1 MSTNDPEKLEASIHR
16 LLRSIPDRRAP
27 ASLEARV
34 LGELSRRAAL
44 PWWQKSYAYWPS
56 AVRAAF
62 FVGSA
67 LAAALIVS
75 GLFVLVRSSGATAL
89 AGGVA
94 ERFSWLVLARELFAA
109 ANDRLRVLIGAIPS
123 LWIYGAVGTVA
134 VCYATLAAIGAAT
147 YRTLTFARQNP

>member
-16 LLRSIPDRRAP
+16 LLRSLPDRKAP

-44 PWWQKSYAYWPS
+44 PWWRKSYAYWPL
-56 AVRAAF
+56 AARAS
-62 FVGSA
+62 FVAASA

-75 GLFVLVRSSGATAL
+75 GLFILLRSPGATAF
-89 AGGVA
+89 ASGVSQH
-94 ERFSWLVLARELFAA
+94 FSWLVLSRELFAA
-109 ANDRLRVLIGAIPS
+109 ASDRVRAVAAAIPP
-123 LWIYGAVGTVA
+123 LWIYGAAGTIA
-134 VCYATLAAIGAAT
+134 LCYATLAAICAAT

>member
-1 MSTNDPEKLEASIHR
+1 MSTRDTEKLEASIHR
-16 LLRSIPDRRAP
+16 VLRSLPDRRAP

-44 PWWQKSYAYWPS
+44 PWWRKSYAYWPL
-56 AVRAAF
+56 AARVGF
-62 FVGSA
+62 YAGSA

-75 GLFVLVRSSGATAL
+75 GILVLVRSSGAAAL
-89 AGGVA
+89 AGDVA
-94 ERFSWLVLARELFAA
+94 QRFSWLILAREIFAA
-109 ANDRLRVLIGAIPS
+109 AIDRIRVLLGAIPP

-134 VCYATLAAIGAAT
+134 LCYATLAAIGAAT